1 MSPKEYI
8 MIKQNLDI
16 ISDIVTAVGDP
27 SYAHEYMLDFFC
39 SINHCYMNE
48 MNSLVIKQHAGRLRA
63 LAKLVIDAGIT
74 LDEALVAAKDYFW
87 KLPGDD
93 LQFVLNLVKAYYGLY
108 NVKQ

>member
-1 MSPKEYI
+1 
-8 MIKQNLDI
+8 MIKRDLDV

-63 LAKLVIDAGIT
+63 LAKLLVDAGVT
-74 LDEALVAAKDYFW
+74 LNETLEAAKEYFSE
-87 KLPGDD
+87 LPGDD